1 MLEKDKCLKEIN
13 FFITF
18 LIIFFSSELSA
29 EDQILKLIDYNQS
42 LKKSSALIIQTS
54 EGLLSEGTIFF
65 GKERI
70 RVDYLSPNKIT
81 IILSEKKGVYI
92 NHALQE
98 TQFFNTKKSYVKFF
112 FSLLN
117 NKEFINQS
125 KISILKDTIKIKSVL
140 EIDEI
145 LYKISIFYEN
155 EPIKLRKIEITNVE
169 NIITIGFF
177 DHIVNRQ
184 YEDGFFSMIDPYLK

>member
-1 MLEKDKCLKEIN
+1 MLEKDRYLKRIN

-117 NKEFINQS
+117 NKEFINES

-145 LYKISIFYEN
+145 LYNISIFYEN
-155 EPIKLRKIEITNVE
+155 EPIKLRKIEITNDE

-177 DHIVNRQ
+177 DHIINRQ
-184 YEDGFFSMIDPYLK
+184 YDNGFFSMIDPYLK

>member
-1 MLEKDKCLKEIN
+1 MLEKDRYLKKIN
-13 FFITF
+13 FFIIF
-18 LIIFFSSELSA
+18 LLIFFSSELSA
-29 EDQILKLIDYNQS
+29 ENEILKLIDYNQS
-42 LKKSSALIIQTS
+42 LKKSSAVIIQTS
-54 EGLLSEGTIFF
+54 EGYISEGTIFF

-81 IILSEKKGVYI
+81 IILSEKKGAYI
-92 NHALQE
+92 NHELQE
-98 TQFFNTKKSYVKFF
+98 TQFFNTKKTYVKFF
-112 FSLLN
+112 FSLLK

-125 KISILKDTIKIKSVL
+125 KISILKDTIGVKSVL

-145 LYKISIFYEN
+145 LYNINVIYEN
-155 EPIKLRKIEITNVE
+155 EPIKLRKIEITNAE

-177 DHIVNRQ
+177 DHIVNQQ